1 MQKLT
6 VAQQKFLKG
15 VHLLVAGLWLSCVI
29 VLGLL
34 PILTS
39 SLTAGDEIYMYNL
52 AYHFIDFYILTP
64 AAVVTLITGLV
75 YSIFTKWGF
84 FKHGWLIYKWVVT
97 LAIIIVGTFYLGPL
111 VGDLLTIA
119 DAKRAA
125 ALHDPYYIQGHA
137 IGIFAAIINSTLLT
151 LAVFFSIYKPWKNLK
166 K

>member
-137 IGIFAAIINSTLLT
+137 IGIIAAIINSTLLT